1 MKNKSDVIYIHPKKR
16 IISQRKNYFYLIF
29 TGVFF
34 LIIGLLSDSLSNNL
48 VGLMVIMTSPSNLLT
63 DYIALGGFGSAFMN
77 VGLLTLS
84 SVLLAYRHKVMLNGA
99 MFASILTV
107 SGFSFFGKNLYNS
120 ISIILGVY
128 LYAYFMH
135 KPFS

>member
-48 VGLMVIMTSPSNLLT
+48 VGLMVIMTSPV
-63 DYIALGGFGSAFMN
+63 IF
-77 VGLLTLS
+77 
-84 SVLLAYRHKVMLNGA
+84 
-99 MFASILTV
+99 
-107 SGFSFFGKNLYNS
+107 
-120 ISIILGVY
+120 
-128 LYAYFMH
+128 
-135 KPFS
+135 